1 MLYYIIQLLDEI
13 IQVRLS
19 NSTDIKKKKK
29 KPVNEDIHQFKS
41 IIFQIAP
48 TNLDFNIYKSKTI
61 C

>member
-29 KPVNEDIHQFKS
+29 KKLTSERGYPS
-41 IIFQIAP
+41 I
-48 TNLDFNIYKSKTI
+48 
-61 C
+61 

>member
-29 KPVNEDIHQFKS
+29 KLTSERGYPS
-41 IIFQIAP
+41 I
-48 TNLDFNIYKSKTI
+48 
-61 C
+61 